1 MDNHEWWVRILKGA
15 VWIVA
20 MTIVM
25 GWIARSRTKDRKNKN
40 PNTLTPPRSLL
51 IIGLICFLLF
61 GGVAVFSNVYS
72 NGTETWWTTAGF
84 AGVALAGLAIVIDYV
99 IARHQVSDSGLWY
112 GRWFGSRRSLQWSE
126 LRTVR
131 YAPLTKWFRLE
142 TTNGEVARIS
152 AYLTG
157 LPEFA
162 RLVLKHAPSDSIEEE
177 TLSILQAT
185 AHGNPPPVW

>member
-1 MDNHEWWVRILKGA
+1 MHSHEWWVPILKGA

-25 GWIARSRTKDRKNKN
+25 GWIARSRTKDRKNKY

-51 IIGLICFLLF
+51 IIGLICFLVF

-84 AGVALAGLAIVIDYV
+84 AGVALAGLAIVFDYV
-99 IARHQVSDSGLWY
+99 IARHQLSESGLCY
-112 GRWFGSRRSLQWSE
+112 GRWFGSRRRLQWSE

-131 YAPLTKWFRLE
+131 YAPLMKWFRLE
-142 TTNGEVARIS
+142 AASGEVARIS

-185 AHGNPPPVW
+185 ADGNPPPVW

>member
-1 MDNHEWWVRILKGA
+1 MHSHEWWVPILKGA

-20 MTIVM
+20 MTIIM
-25 GWIARSRTKDRKNKN
+25 GWIAHSRTKDRKNKY

-51 IIGLICFLLF
+51 IIGLICFLVF
-61 GGVAVFSNVYS
+61 GGVAGFSYAR
-72 NGTETWWTTAGF
+72 GEPWWTTAGF
-84 AGVALAGLAIVIDYV
+84 AGVALAALAIVADYV
-99 IARHQVSDSGLWY
+99 IARHQVSDSGLCY
-112 GRWFGSRRSLQWSE
+112 GRWFGSRRSLRWSE

-142 TTNGEVARIS
+142 AANGEVARIS

-162 RLVLKHAPSDSIEEE
+162 RLILKHAPSDSIEEE
-177 TLSILQAT
+177 TLFILQAT
-185 AHGNPPPVW
+185 ADGNPPPVW